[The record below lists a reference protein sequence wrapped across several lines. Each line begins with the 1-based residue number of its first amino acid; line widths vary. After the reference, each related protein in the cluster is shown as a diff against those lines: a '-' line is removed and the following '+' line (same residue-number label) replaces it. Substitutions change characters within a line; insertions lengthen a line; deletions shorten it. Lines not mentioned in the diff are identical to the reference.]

1 MPSVR
6 HPHTAPGSV
15 RTPSSALSLPA

>member
-6 HPHTAPGSV
+6 HPHTAPASV